1 MIDSEYGIQFR
12 LAKLKQEVAMNS
24 PPEAVVRLNIQE
36 NAVAV
41 VRIDRPEVKN
51 ALNSA
56 VREQLAEI
64 FRALAADNRVRSIV
78 LTGDEQ
84 CFVAGAD
91 IREFAQ
97 ASPVQM
103 YLRHTEYL
111 WDAIAR
117 CPKPVIAAVNGFA
130 LGGGCELAM
139 HCDII
144 VAGQSARFG
153 QPEVKLGLMPGAGG
167 TQRLIRA
174 VGKFQAMRIALTGCL
189 VPAPEALAMGMV
201 SEVVSDD
208 RTLPRA
214 LELAAQIAELP
225 PLAVAQIKEVMLLGA
240 DLPLDSALALERKAF
255 QLLFDSRD
263 QKEGACAFLEKRKAS
278 FSGE

>member
-1 MIDSEYGIQFR
+1 
-12 LAKLKQEVAMNS
+12 MNS
-24 PPEAVVRLNIQE
+24 HPEPVVHLHLQD

-41 VRIDRPEVKN
+41 VRIERPEVKN

-56 VREQLAEI
+56 VREQLADI
-64 FRALAADNRVRSIV
+64 FRALAADDRVRSIV
-78 LTGDEQ
+78 LTGGEQ

-97 ASPVQM
+97 ASPVEM
-103 YLRHTEYL
+103 YLRHTERL

-117 CPKPVIAAVNGFA
+117 CPKPIIAAVNGFA

-189 VPAPEALAMGMV
+189 VPAPKHLRWAWSAKWSAM
-201 SEVVSDD
+201 SSRCPDP
-208 RTLPRA
+208 LNWPR
-214 LELAAQIAELP
+214 
-225 PLAVAQIKEVMLLGA
+225 K
-240 DLPLDSALALERKAF
+240 
-255 QLLFDSRD
+255 
-263 QKEGACAFLEKRKAS
+263 
-278 FSGE
+278 

>member
-1 MIDSEYGIQFR
+1 
-12 LAKLKQEVAMNS
+12 MNS
-24 PPEAVVRLNIQE
+24 PNEPVVTLEIGKDAVALLRISRPEA
-36 NAVAV
+36 
-41 VRIDRPEVKN
+41 KN

-56 VREQLAEI
+56 IREQLAQH
-64 FRALAADNRVRSIV
+64 FRALADDAKVRAIV
-78 LTGDEQ
+78 LTGGEQ

-91 IREFAQ
+91 IREFAD
-97 ASPVQM
+97 ATPIEM

-111 WDAIAR
+111 WEAIGR

-144 VAGQSARFG
+144 VAGESARFG

-167 TQRLIRA
+167 TQRLVRA
-174 VGKFQAMRIALTGCL
+174 VGKFQAMRIALTGCM

-208 RTLPRA
+208 QTISRA
-214 LELAAQIAELP
+214 LELAAQIAALP
-225 PLAVAQIKEVMLLGA
+225 PLAVAQIKEVMLAGA
-240 DLPLDSALALERKAF
+240 DLPLDSALVLERKAF
-255 QLLFDSRD
+255 QLLFDSKD
-263 QKEGACAFLEKRKAS
+263 QKEGARAFLEKRKAS
-278 FSGE
+278 FVGE

>member
-1 MIDSEYGIQFR
+1 
-12 LAKLKQEVAMNS
+12 MNS
-24 PPEAVVRLNIQE
+24 HQEPVVHLHVQDD
-36 NAVAV
+36 AVAV
-41 VRIDRPEVKN
+41 VRIERPEVKN
-51 ALNSA
+51 ALNGA
-56 VREQLAEI
+56 VRTQLADI
-64 FRALAADNRVRSIV
+64 FRALAGNDSVRSIV
-78 LTGDEQ
+78 LTGGEQ

-97 ASPVQM
+97 ASPVEM
-103 YLRHTEYL
+103 YLRHTELL
-111 WDAIAR
+111 WEAIAR
-117 CPKPVIAAVNGFA
+117 CPKPIIAAVNGFA

-189 VPAPEALAMGMV
+189 VPAPEALAMGMI
-201 SEVVSDD
+201 SEVVSDEL
-208 RTLPRA
+208 TLPRA
-214 LELAAQIAELP
+214 LELGAQIAALP

-240 DLPLDSALALERKAF
+240 DLPLESALALERKAF

-263 QKEGACAFLEKRKAS
+263 QKEGANAFLEKRKAT
-278 FSGE
+278 FTGE

>member
-1 MIDSEYGIQFR
+1 MSVLSETVSLTIRDDG
-12 LAKLKQEVAMNS
+12 
-24 PPEAVVRLNIQE
+24 
-36 NAVAV
+36 VAV
-41 VRIDRPEVKN
+41 VQVDRPEVKN
-51 ALNSA
+51 ALNQA
-56 VREQLAEI
+56 VREQLAKV
-64 FRALAADNRVRSIV
+64 FRTAAADERVRTIV
-78 LTGDEQ
+78 LTGGEQ

-97 ASPVQM
+97 AGAIDM
-103 YLRHTEYL
+103 YRRHTEYL
-111 WDAIAR
+111 WAAIAG

-144 VAGQSARFG
+144 VAGKSARFG

-189 VPAPEALAMGMV
+189 ISAPEALAMGMI
-201 SEVVSDD
+201 SEVVDD
-208 RTLPRA
+208 ERTLSRA
-214 LELAAQIAELP
+214 IEMAADIAALS

-240 DLPLDSALALERKAF
+240 DLPLESALALERKAF
-255 QLLFDSRD
+255 QLLFDSKD
-263 QKEGACAFLEKRKAS
+263 QKEGAQAFLDKRKAT

>member
-1 MIDSEYGIQFR
+1 MDSPS
-12 LAKLKQEVAMNS
+12 K
-24 PPEAVVRLNIQE
+24 PAVDLQVRDDG
-36 NAVAV
+36 VAV
-41 VRIDRPEVKN
+41 VRIERPEAKN
-51 ALNSA
+51 ALNRA

-64 FRALAADNRVRSIV
+64 FRAVACDERVRAIV
-78 LTGDEQ
+78 LTGGEQ

-91 IREFAQ
+91 IREFAD
-97 ASPVQM
+97 ASPIEM
-103 YLRHTEYL
+103 YRRHTEYL
-111 WDAIAR
+111 WEPIAR

-189 VPAPEALAMGMV
+189 VTAPEALAMGMV
-201 SEVVSDD
+201 SEVVTDE
-208 RTLPRA
+208 RTVPRA
-214 LELAAQIAELP
+214 LELATEIAALP
-225 PLAVAQIKEVMLLGA
+225 PLAVAQIKEVMLSGA

-263 QKEGACAFLEKRKAS
+263 QKEGANAFLEKRKAV
-278 FSGE
+278 FCGE

>member
-1 MIDSEYGIQFR
+1 
-12 LAKLKQEVAMNS
+12 MNS
-24 PPEAVVRLNIQE
+24 PPEAVVRLNIQQ

-97 ASPVQM
+97 TSPVQM

>member
-1 MIDSEYGIQFR
+1 MSSQLQVVDLHIRDDS
-12 LAKLKQEVAMNS
+12 
-24 PPEAVVRLNIQE
+24 
-36 NAVAV
+36 VAV
-41 VRIDRPEVKN
+41 VRINRSEVKN
-51 ALNSA
+51 ALNRE
-56 VREQLAEI
+56 VRELLAEI
-64 FRALAADNRVRSIV
+64 FRAVAEDDTVRAIV
-78 LTGDEQ
+78 LTGGER

-91 IREFAQ
+91 IREFA
-97 ASPVQM
+97 AATSIEM
-103 YLRHTEYL
+103 YRRHTEYL
-111 WDAIAR
+111 WAAIAA

-144 VAGQSARFG
+144 VSGQSARFG

-189 VPAPEALAMGMV
+189 ITAPEALAMGMV
-201 SEVVSDD
+201 SEVVDD
-208 RTLPRA
+208 ERTLPRA
-214 LELAAQIAELP
+214 LELATEIAALS

-240 DLPLDSALALERKAF
+240 DLPLESALALERKAF
-255 QLLFDSRD
+255 QLLFDSKD
-263 QKEGACAFLEKRKAS
+263 QKEGAQAFLEKRKAI

>member
-1 MIDSEYGIQFR
+1 MSSRHE
-12 LAKLKQEVAMNS
+12 S
-24 PPEAVVRLNIQE
+24 VVTLEIRDD
-36 NAVAV
+36 AVAV
-41 VRIDRPEVKN
+41 VQISRPDAKN

-56 VREQLAEI
+56 VREQLAQH
-64 FRALAADNRVRSIV
+64 FRALADDSRVRAIV
-78 LTGDEQ
+78 LTGGEQ

-91 IREFAQ
+91 IREFAA
-97 ASPVQM
+97 ASPVEM

-111 WDAIAR
+111 WEAIGR

-144 VAGQSARFG
+144 VAGESARFG

-214 LELAAQIAELP
+214 LELAAHIAALP
-225 PLAVAQIKEVMLLGA
+225 PLAVAQIKEVMLAGA
-240 DLPLDSALALERKAF
+240 DMSLESALVLERKAF
-255 QLLFDSRD
+255 QLLFDSKD
-263 QKEGACAFLEKRKAS
+263 QKEGARAFLEKRKAS
-278 FSGE
+278 FVGE

>member
-1 MIDSEYGIQFR
+1 MSALSDTVNLTIRDD
-12 LAKLKQEVAMNS
+12 
-24 PPEAVVRLNIQE
+24 
-36 NAVAV
+36 AVAV
-41 VRIDRPEVKN
+41 VRVDRPEVKN
-51 ALNSA
+51 ALNQL
-56 VREQLAEI
+56 VREQLAQA
-64 FRALAADNRVRSIV
+64 FRTAAADDRVRAIV
-78 LTGDEQ
+78 LTGGEQ

-97 ASPVQM
+97 AGAIEM
-103 YLRHTEYL
+103 YRRHTEYL
-111 WDAIAR
+111 WAAIAG

-189 VPAPEALAMGMV
+189 VDARQALAMGMV
-201 SEVVSDD
+201 SEVVDDD
-208 RTLPRA
+208 RTLARA
-214 LELAAQIAELP
+214 LEMAAEIAALS

-240 DLPLDSALALERKAF
+240 DLPLESALALERKAF

-263 QKEGACAFLEKRKAS
+263 QKEGAQAFLEKRKAT

>member
-1 MIDSEYGIQFR
+1 MSVQHE
-12 LAKLKQEVAMNS
+12 
-24 PPEAVVRLNIQE
+24 PVVTLEIGDD
-36 NAVAV
+36 AVAV
-41 VRIDRPEVKN
+41 VRISRPEAKN

-56 VREQLAEI
+56 VREQMAEH
-64 FRALAADNRVRSIV
+64 FRALAIDARVRAIV
-78 LTGDEQ
+78 LTGGEQ

-91 IREFAQ
+91 IHEFAK
-97 ASPVQM
+97 ASPVEM

-111 WDAIAR
+111 WEAISR

-144 VAGQSARFG
+144 VAGESARFG

-189 VPAPEALAMGMV
+189 VPAPQALAMGMV
-201 SEVVSDD
+201 SEVVSDAQ
-208 RTLPRA
+208 TLPRA
-214 LELAAQIAELP
+214 LELAAEIATLP
-225 PLAVAQIKEVMLLGA
+225 PLAVAQIKEVMLAGA
-240 DLPLDSALALERKAF
+240 DMSLDSALVLERKAF
-255 QLLFDSRD
+255 QLLFDSKD
-263 QKEGACAFLEKRKAS
+263 QKEGARAFLEKRKAN
-278 FSGE
+278 FAGE

>member
-1 MIDSEYGIQFR
+1 MSQ
-12 LAKLKQEVAMNS
+12 Q
-24 PPEAVVRLNIQE
+24 PESVVLLDIRQDG
-36 NAVAV
+36 VAV
-41 VRIDRPEVKN
+41 VRIDRPEAKN
-51 ALNSA
+51 ALNGA
-56 VREQLAEI
+56 VREQLAEH
-64 FRALAADNRVRSIV
+64 FRAVARNPQVRAIV
-78 LTGDEQ
+78 LTGGEK

-97 ASPVQM
+97 ASPIEM
-103 YLRHTEYL
+103 YLRHTELL
-111 WDAIAR
+111 WEAISR
-117 CPKPVIAAVNGFA
+117 CPKPIIAAVNGFA

-144 VAGQSARFG
+144 VAGASARFG

-189 VPAPEALAMGMV
+189 VSAQQALAMGML
-201 SEVVSDD
+201 SEVVEDEQ
-208 RTLPRA
+208 TITRA
-214 LELAAQIAELP
+214 LELAADIAALP
-225 PLAVAQIKEVMLLGA
+225 PLAVAQIKEVMLAGA
-240 DLPLDSALALERKAF
+240 DLPLESALVLERKAF

-263 QKEGACAFLEKRKAS
+263 QKEGAQAFLEKRKAI

>member
-1 MIDSEYGIQFR
+1 MSQ
-12 LAKLKQEVAMNS
+12 Q
-24 PPEAVVRLNIQE
+24 PESVVHLDIRQDG
-36 NAVAV
+36 VAV
-41 VRIDRPEVKN
+41 VRIDRPEAKN
-51 ALNSA
+51 ALNGA
-56 VREQLAEI
+56 VREQLAEH
-64 FRALAADNRVRSIV
+64 FRAVARNPQVRAIV
-78 LTGDEQ
+78 LTGGKK

-97 ASPVQM
+97 ASAIEM
-103 YLRHTEYL
+103 YLRHTELL
-111 WDAIAR
+111 WEAISR

-144 VAGQSARFG
+144 VAGASARFG

-189 VPAPEALAMGMV
+189 VSAQQALAMGML
-201 SEVVSDD
+201 SEVVEDEQ
-208 RTLPRA
+208 TITRA
-214 LELAAQIAELP
+214 LELAAEIAALP
-225 PLAVAQIKEVMLLGA
+225 PLAVAQIKEVMLAGA
-240 DLPLDSALALERKAF
+240 DLPLESALVLERKAF
-255 QLLFDSRD
+255 QLLFGSRD
-263 QKEGACAFLEKRKAS
+263 QKEGAQAFLEKRKAI